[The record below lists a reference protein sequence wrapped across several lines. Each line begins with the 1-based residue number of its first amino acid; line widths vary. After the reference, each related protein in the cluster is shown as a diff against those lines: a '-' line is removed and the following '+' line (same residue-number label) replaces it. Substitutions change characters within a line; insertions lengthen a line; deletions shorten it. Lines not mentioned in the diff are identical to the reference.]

1 MTSDERGC
9 EKDKGK
15 STGSG
20 PVIPFASLATLRE
33 KFLIDRP
40 SIHPLHILVLFIL
53 ILIPLQSSAAE
64 MPWGPWSA
72 SDDAPVLMMKSD
84 RRTAPTDPASKPVPS
99 VAGTP
104 FLWLLS
110 FYQNVVGPVVSGRCN
125 MHPTCSRYSVESIRK
140 HGPVIGIVMTA
151 DRMIHELD
159 EQNHA
164 PLIRV
169 GGRYRYSDPVENND
183 FWWYSQ

>member
-1 MTSDERGC
+1 MSADTQN
-9 EKDKGK
+9 DKGK

-33 KFLIDRP
+33 NSLVDRP
-40 SIHPLHILVLFIL
+40 SIHPLHIFVLFIL

-64 MPWGPWSA
+64 MPWGPWSE
-72 SDDAPVLMMKSD
+72 SDDAPVLMMKAD
-84 RRTAPTDPASKPVPS
+84 RRTAPADPASKPVPS
-99 VAGTP
+99 VAATP

-110 FYQNVVGPVVSGRCN
+110 FYQNAVGPVVSGRCN

-140 HGPVIGIVMTA
+140 HGPVIGILMTA

-159 EQNHA
+159 EQDLA

-169 GGRYRYSDPVENND
+169 GNRYRYSDPVENND